1 MCHLIYVPAHQQT
14 FIQTLKR
21 RTLLMHGTIVSLDT
35 EPDAEERNSS
45 SQPTTPKGAGIPTS
59 TVVSVVCL
67 LRRVLHRP

>member
-1 MCHLIYVPAHQQT
+1 
-14 FIQTLKR
+14 
-21 RTLLMHGTIVSLDT
+21 MHGTIVSLDT